1 MSVEISALR
10 DDQIDALGALAR
22 HIWLRHYPG
31 IISPAQIEFMLQQRY
46 DAAAIRQQMVLP
58 DSCWMVAQD
67 SASLVGFAHC
77 FPDTD
82 PQRLKLDKLYVHPDW
97 QRQGVGAALL
107 ARVVTEAR
115 RQQRSVIQLRT
126 NKRNLI
132 ALTAYRRY
140 GFEIVAEVVT
150 EIGGGFVM
158 DDYVLEKTRV

>member
-1 MSVEISALR
+1 MVEIGALR
-10 DDQIDALGALAR
+10 DDQIDVLGGLAR

-31 IISPAQIEFMLQQRY
+31 IISSAQIEFMLQQRY
-46 DAAAIRQQMVLP
+46 DAAAIRQQMTLP
-58 DSCWMVAQD
+58 DNRWVVAQD
-67 SASLVGFAHC
+67 SESLVGFAHC

-82 PQRLKLDKLYVHPDW
+82 LQRLKLDKLYVHPDW

-107 ARVVTEAR
+107 AWVVTEAR

-132 ALTAYRRY
+132 ALAAYRSY
-140 GFEIVAEVVT
+140 GFEIVAEKVT